1 MVTGVPSNQE
11 AKSSEKL
18 SARNLQVLSN
28 IKKTVSL
35 VTQLCYQMGLNRNA
49 IAVLILFFSKA
60 IAVPI
65 LV

>member
-35 VTQLCYQMGLNRNA
+35 VTQLCYKMGLNRNA
-49 IAVLILFFSKA
+49 IAVLI
-60 IAVPI
+60 VI
-65 LV
+65 L

>member
-1 MVTGVPSNQE
+1 MATGVPSNQE

-35 VTQLCYQMGLNRNA
+35 MTELCYQMGPNRNA